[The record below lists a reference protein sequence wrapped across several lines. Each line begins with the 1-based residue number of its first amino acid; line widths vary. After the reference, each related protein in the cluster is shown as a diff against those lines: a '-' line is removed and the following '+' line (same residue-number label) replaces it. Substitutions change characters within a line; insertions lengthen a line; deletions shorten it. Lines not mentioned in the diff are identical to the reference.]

1 MREREIAGDEI
12 DRRGSKLNACRK
24 SHVGTVTFGI
34 WWAGSRC
41 GSIPL
46 MESHPGYRHHWI
58 SCVAALVALAALLL
72 GTAGHAQLAEPNR
85 QAIAAG
91 LVPESAVVVPGETVT
106 LALTMRPSPGWHG
119 YWKNPGDSGIET
131 QIAWDLPAGLTAGPI
146 QYPVPDRLIISGL
159 MNYVYEGDYAQLID
173 VKVPAGLAPGTKLP
187 IRARVDYLACTDE
200 ICVPETANVAVDLE
214 AGSAAGAQANRAMF
228 DRFRQA
234 LPKPLGSE
242 ARFERAGNRFR
253 LAIPVPAGLEIAE
266 PYFYPLTDGAL
277 AYAAAQTFSRAG
289 DTLIVETDAASNGG
303 ILAAVEGVLK
313 LSDGNGLSLKAAP
326 GAVPAAGTPLNL
338 QGEQPAPGAAAVGA
352 ALLGAVLGGLLL
364 NIMPCVFPI
373 LSLKAL
379 SLAKAGGDEGAA
391 KREAIAYTGGA
402 VLICLA
408 LGAALLGLRAGGAAA
423 GWAFQLQ
430 DPRVILLLLLLI
442 TAVALNLAGL
452 FELPAFT
459 GGGRLAQRGGTS
471 GAFWT
476 GALAAFVATPCTGPF
491 MGAALGAALV
501 LPTAAAL
508 AIFAGL
514 GLGLA
519 LPFLLLGFVPA
530 LRRRLPKPGA
540 WMERFRRLMS
550 VPMFLTVLAL
560 AWILGRQAGVD
571 GMALGLAAA
580 MLLGLALWWVG
591 QRQGRARS
599 WAPLAPAALAAVAAM
614 LLVPTAAT
622 EPAAAAAQSVLKSEP
637 FTEARLTALQQQ
649 GRPVFVY
656 FTADWCVTCKVNEK
670 GALEREQVAKA
681 FAEAQVA
688 VLVGDWTRGDAMIGR
703 FLEQHGRS
711 GVPLYLYY
719 QPGKPVEILPQ
730 VLTPSRLV
738 SMVS

>member
-1 MREREIAGDEI
+1 MIRIV
-12 DRRGSKLNACRK
+12 LC
-24 SHVGTVTFGI
+24 F
-34 WWAGSRC
+34 
-41 GSIPL
+41 
-46 MESHPGYRHHWI
+46 
-58 SCVAALVALAALLL
+58 AAILSVLSPALAAD
-72 GTAGHAQLAEPNR
+72 AQLPPPGKN
-85 QAIAAG
+85 AIAAS
-91 LVPESAVVVPGETVT
+91 LVAESPVVAPGETVT
-106 LALTMRPSPGWHG
+106 LALTMRPAKGWHG
-119 YWKNPGDSGIET
+119 YWKNPGDSGMET
-131 QIAWDLPAGLTAGPI
+131 QIAWQLPAGLSAGPI
-146 QYPVPDRLIISGL
+146 QYPVPGRLTVGGL

-173 VKVPAGLAPGTKLP
+173 VSVPANVAPGTKLP

-200 ICVPETANVAVDLE
+200 VCVPETANVAVDLE
-214 AGSAAGAQANRAMF
+214 AGSAPAAKTNRAQF

-253 LAIPVPAGLEIAE
+253 LAIPLPAGVELSD
-266 PYFYPLTDGAL
+266 PYFFPLTDGAL
-277 AYAAAQTFSRAG
+277 NYAAAQTFSRSG
-289 DTLIVETDAASNGG
+289 DNLIVETDAAANAVDLEG
-303 ILAAVEGVLK
+303 VEGVLK
-313 LSDGNGLSLKAAP
+313 LGEGNGLSLKAVP
-326 GAVPAAGTPLNL
+326 GAVPAAGTPLAQEGSEGAL
-338 QGEQPAPGAAAVGA
+338 GGAAILA

-379 SLAKAGGDEGAA
+379 SLAKAGGDESAA
-391 KREAIAYTGGA
+391 KREAVAYTAGA

-408 LGAALLGLRAGGAAA
+408 LGAALLGLRAGGAAV

-430 DPRVILLLLLLI
+430 DPRVIVVLLLLI

-452 FELPAFT
+452 FELPAVT
-459 GGGRLAQRGGTS
+459 AGGRLTQRGGTS

-501 LPTAAAL
+501 LPTAVAL

-514 GLGLA
+514 GFGLA
-519 LPFLLLGFVPA
+519 LPFLLLAFVPA
-530 LRRRLPKPGA
+530 LRRRLPKPGP
-540 WMERFRRLMS
+540 WMARFRRLMS
-550 VPMFLTVLAL
+550 VPMFLTALAL
-560 AWILGRQAGVD
+560 AWILGRQAGVN

-580 MLLGLALWWVG
+580 MVLALALWWVG
-591 QRQGRARS
+591 RRQGRKGS
-599 WAPLAPAALAAVAAM
+599 WLPLAPAALAALAV
-614 LLVPTAAT
+614 LVVVPTAASA
-622 EPAAAAAQSVLKSEP
+622 PAAASSSSLLKSEP
-637 FTEARLTALQQQ
+637 FSEARLAELQQQ

-670 GALEREQVAKA
+670 GALERAQVAEA
-681 FAEAQVA
+681 FAAKQVA
-688 VLVGDWTRGDAMIGR
+688 VLVGDWTRGDAAIGR
-703 FLEQHGRS
+703 FLAKHDRS

-719 QPGKPVEILPQ
+719 EPGKPVEILPQ